1 MAEFSIIPAKPRE
14 RAGKGPARAVR
25 RAGRVPG
32 IIYGAKKEP
41 AMITLDPLDL
51 FREIKTGS
59 FLATVYD
66 VDIGESKERVLP
78 RDVQFDPV
86 SDRVIHVD
94 FLRVS
99 GATTVSVAVPV
110 SFLNDEESPGI
121 KRGGLL
127 NVVRHEIEFICRA
140 DAIPQSIEVDLTGME
155 IGDSVHI
162 SGVSLPEGVVPTITD
177 RDFTIATIAAP
188 TVVQE
193 EAAAEAEAEELEGEE
208 GEGVEGVEGEE
219 GIEGEEGEAAE
230 GAEEKSERKKEGKG
244 GKE

>member
-1 MAEFSIIPAKPRE
+1 MVEISTIAAEGRE
-14 RAGKGPARAVR
+14 RAGKGPARAAR

-32 IIYGAKKEP
+32 VIYGSKKDP
-41 AMITLDPLDL
+41 SLVTLDSRDL
-51 FREIKTGS
+51 ARELRTGV

-66 VDIGESKERVLP
+66 VQTGQDKERVLP

-86 SDRVIHVD
+86 TDRAIHVD

-99 GATTVSVAVPV
+99 AATSVTVQVPV
-110 SFLNDEESPGI
+110 NFLNEEDSPGL

-127 NVVRHEIEFICRA
+127 NVVRHQIEMSCRA
-140 DAIPQSIEVDLTGME
+140 DAIPPGIDIDLTGLE

-162 SGVSLPEGVVPTITD
+162 STITLPEGVAPTITD
-177 RDFTIATIAAP
+177 RDFTVATIAAP

-193 EAAAEAEAEELEGEE
+193 EAAAEGEE
-208 GEGVEGVEGEE
+208 EE
-219 GIEGEEGEAAE
+219 GIEGELPEGVEGELPEGVEGEAE
-230 GAEEKSERKKEGKG
+230 GKKEGEE